1 MMGVEVD
8 ETDVAQW
15 LTAMAA
21 SGTME
26 WEVDEEAGIF
36 GHEIT
41 LLDFDKGTL
50 DRYRRIA
57 DVVQLPDLPNVET
70 AVSLAGSAAQGVI
83 QLYPGDCDYFE
94 RVNIKAE
101 TREEACRVL
110 ADLMRDKALEKFEGP
125 GYQLIEVKF
134 GTWKADVVKDGER
147 IKAGSPV
154 SWSPDEVKAGKM
166 HVFRASGEPW
176 EVEWEYGCLDPGW
189 CKMDWVIAEPEKGRV
204 VNASNMLDVTWEATD
219 GSITPL
225 DGFIDPY
232 FQEVYLEADGVG
244 VADYALG
251 AQVVS
256 DGGGGKLR
264 LAPVGGQLHHCLG
277 VVRAQDDAESPDTK
291 FHVAGT
297 VPRGGALRVTPLAT
311 LGLRRGTPQI
321 RSAEGVLYPGGV
333 PPGLPPSGHSPS
345 VSLQQPA
352 DGLARPGPLIP
363 PWDAVLVECVRDVLE
378 RAGKGV
384 SQGPGL
390 LHGVSLL
397 RVGFQPAHSV
407 VARHHAVAVRSLAA
421 QVLALSAL
429 VLHDG
434 QGALGR
440 HFPLPL
446 RDGHED
452 VGRQAPGRG
461 VGVNGL
467 HHAHQ
472 PLGAAHVE
480 KLAQHG
486 TQVLDAAGEAIQL
499 EHNQPVC
506 SVVPHVVERA
516 LETGAI
522 QPTA

>member
-1 MMGVEVD
+1 MTDEKSPVDAQEEVQQIIRTARMLGVEVD
-8 ETDVAQW
+8 EADVAQW

-110 ADLMRDKALEKFEGP
+110 AGLMRDKVLDKFEGP
-125 GYQLIEVKF
+125 GYQLVEVKF
-134 GTWKADVVKDGER
+134 GTWKSDVVKNGER
-147 IKAGSPV
+147 IKTGSPV

-232 FQEVYLEADGVG
+232 FQEVYLEAESVPLFSKLAHHISPQALDEYVQQITGEVYKYTHEHVNYG
-244 VADYALG
+244 KAAKRMYNIFRLTGRHQAAALIRELFDEPAALLYQVWSLLSTIDDANRPDSTIDRETLVRQTDELIQNVVKACEGPLEGEIVMALIRLRDDVTGRVDLG
-251 AQVVS
+251 ADWSTVITDSRAKVEQLVNEFFEA
-256 DGGGGKLR
+256 KL
-264 LAPVGGQLHHCLG
+264 LG
-277 VVRAQDDAESPDTK
+277 IPEVRE
-291 FHVAGT
+291 F
-297 VPRGGALRVTPLAT
+297 LE
-311 LGLRRGTPQI
+311 GL
-321 RSAEGVLYPGGV
+321 
-333 PPGLPPSGHSPS
+333 
-345 VSLQQPA
+345 
-352 DGLARPGPLIP
+352 
-363 PWDAVLVECVRDVLE
+363 
-378 RAGKGV
+378 
-384 SQGPGL
+384 
-390 LHGVSLL
+390 
-397 RVGFQPAHSV
+397 
-407 VARHHAVAVRSLAA
+407 
-421 QVLALSAL
+421 
-429 VLHDG
+429 
-434 QGALGR
+434 
-440 HFPLPL
+440 
-446 RDGHED
+446 ED
-452 VGRQAPGRG
+452 SR
-461 VGVNGL
+461 
-467 HHAHQ
+467 
-472 PLGAAHVE
+472 
-480 KLAQHG
+480 
-486 TQVLDAAGEAIQL
+486 
-499 EHNQPVC
+499 
-506 SVVPHVVERA
+506 
-516 LETGAI
+516 
-522 QPTA
+522 